1 LKIYL
6 DNCCYNRPYDNQTQI
21 RIALETEAKLYIQSL
36 IVKGKVEMAWSYMLL
51 FENSKNT
58 NIAKKNAILNFSQN
72 AKQIIMENKNIIK
85 NANSIKNSGVKEADA
100 LHIACAIEAN
110 CDYFVTTDDRVLKY
124 SNEKISILDPIEL
137 IKKLN

>member
-1 LKIYL
+1 MKIYL